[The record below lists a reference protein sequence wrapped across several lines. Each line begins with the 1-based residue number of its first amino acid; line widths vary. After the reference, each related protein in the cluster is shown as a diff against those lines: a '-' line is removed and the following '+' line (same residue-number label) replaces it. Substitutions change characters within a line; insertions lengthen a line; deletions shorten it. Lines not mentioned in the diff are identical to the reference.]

1 MHKYT
6 SQSKTIETD
15 CVKFWQCFNMRLKIL
30 LIAILCVRAG
40 ASGDTE
46 EDFDITITFEKWA
59 WTYSKEIGRVTV
71 INNFQDA
78 K

>member
-6 SQSKTIETD
+6 SQSKKIETD
-15 CVKFWQCFNMRLKIL
+15 CVKFWQSFNMRLKIL

-59 WTYSKEIGRVTV
+59 LTYSKDIWYVIV
-71 INNFQDA
+71 INYF
-78 K
+78 